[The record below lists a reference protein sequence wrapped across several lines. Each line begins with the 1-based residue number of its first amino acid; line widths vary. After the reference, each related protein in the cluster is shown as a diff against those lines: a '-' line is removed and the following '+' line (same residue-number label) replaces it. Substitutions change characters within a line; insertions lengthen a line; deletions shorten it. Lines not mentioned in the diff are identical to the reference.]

1 MLLVGGGVKI
11 MTRWAKMR
19 CSNEAGLAGL
29 DFMRH
34 TSPNWDTCSTSNSV
48 RVSLAEDF
56 DLEISVGF

>member
-11 MTRWAKMR
+11 MTRGAKVW

-29 DFMRH
+29 DFMLH
-34 TSPNWDTCSTSNSV
+34 TSPNWDTSNSV

-56 DLEISVGF
+56 DRDMSMDWNV

>member
-1 MLLVGGGVKI
+1 